1 MKKIRVVKD
10 GYEVKETIEQFLS
23 LGFRKDN
30 IYLLAPEKDRTE
42 ELTNVLNTNDIGIS
56 EPGDKKPMANSLHF
70 YKDELH
76 SKLYSLGLSA
86 AEVQQYVKELNWGR
100 ILVFAINTD
109 DFPPIE

>member
-10 GYEVKETIEQFLS
+10 GYEVKEAIEQFLS

-30 IYLLAPEKDRTE
+30 IYLLAHERDRTE
-42 ELTNVLNTNDIGIS
+42 ELTNVLNTNGIGIS
-56 EPGDKKPMANSLHF
+56 EPGDNKPMANSLHF
-70 YKDELH
+70 YKDELF

-100 ILVFAINTD
+100 ILVFAIKADN
-109 DFPPIE
+109 FPPIE

>member
-10 GYEVKETIEQFLS
+10 GYEVKEAIEQFLS

-30 IYLLAPEKDRTE
+30 IYLLANERDRTE

-56 EPGDKKPMANSLHF
+56 EPMDNNLMTNSFHF

-76 SKLYSLGLSA
+76 SKFHSLGLSA
-86 AEVQQYVKELNWGR
+86 AEVQQYEKELNWGR
-100 ILVFAINTD
+100 ILVIATKVDN
-109 DFPPIE
+109 FPPIK